1 MQKQENFL
9 QDETKATSVKA
20 SLLKSQSDAEYK
32 LVIPD
37 DVERAIR
44 DYCALSPNK
53 EWSGILFYQFEG
65 NFNDG
70 LTLTCK
76 DILLLDQ
83 GNATATEFDASNP
96 EIARHMFLNGLTG
109 CCIGLIHSHQSFST
123 FFSGTDTRPFAA
135 RQH

>member
-9 QDETKATSVKA
+9 QDETKTTSVKA
-20 SLLKSQSDAEYK
+20 SLLKSQSNAEYK

-37 DVERAIR
+37 NVERAIR

-96 EIARHMFLNGLTG
+96 EIARYMFTHKLMN
-109 CCIGLIHSHQSFST
+109 CCIGLVHSHN
-123 FFSGTDTRPFAA
+123 AMA
-135 RQH
+135 KNLHN